1 MGQVS
6 RFDYGQVTKSEKTDE
21 GYLKVWCK
29 AARVGTQRY
38 TRGDGTQ
45 VVEYRPEEEV
55 SNPESLASFGM
66 KAVTLNH
73 PKVLL
78 DSKTTKLHQVG
89 HAGSHVRFS
98 DGFVEVAL
106 IVTDQDAIDAIQ
118 RGDAQEV
125 SAGYRVDYENIP
137 GVTPE
142 GESYD
147 GIQRNIKVNHI
158 ALVSR
163 GRAGREAR
171 LLLDSCDRNDAVAD
185 IEKPSNS
192 PATSMARI
200 NLDGLEIELSAD
212 AAGAVQS
219 FVKETG
225 RAQAELQQ
233 KLDSQEAII
242 QTATTETSQLQE
254 RADAAAGR
262 ITELEQQL
270 AEAVAATE
278 KRDDAAEINSAVNA
292 RIAALNKFAPILPV
306 DFKFDGQDEAAI
318 MQLAYHNVFE
328 KEAREDASADYL
340 LGVLDGV
347 LAAMEDIEEDQEEIK
362 ADAEFAPEE
371 DGSNVAEVRA
381 ALSAVQASEKFDAQD
396 AYRER
401 LLNGW
406 KSDLSANA
414 K

>member
-6 RFDYGQVTKSEKTDE
+6 RYDYGQVTKSEVTDE

-29 AARVGTQRY
+29 AARVGTQLY

-45 VVEYRPEEEV
+45 VREYRPEDEV
-55 SNPESLASFGM
+55 SNPDSLASFGM

-106 IVTDQDAIDAIQ
+106 VITDQDAIDAVQ

-125 SAGYRVDYENIP
+125 SAGYRVDYDPTP
-137 GVTPE
+137 GVTPD

-158 ALVSR
+158 ALVAR

-185 IEKPSNS
+185 VEPPSNS
-192 PATSMARI
+192 PVISMARI
-200 NLDGLEIELSAD
+200 TLDGLDIELPAD

-233 KLDSQEAII
+233 KLDAQEEKIQAVVTEKTEAQDRIDASQE
-242 QTATTETSQLQE
+242 
-254 RADAAAGR
+254 R
-262 ITELEQQL
+262 IAELEKQL
-270 AEAVAATE
+270 AEAVAASE
-278 KRDDAAEINSAVNA
+278 QRDDAAEINDAVNK
-292 RIAALNKFAPILPV
+292 RLEALNKFAPIMPE
-306 DFKFDGQDEAAI
+306 DYKFDGESEAQIMAI
-318 MQLAYHNVFE
+318 AYQNVFE
-328 KEAREDASADYL
+328 KEARSDASADYL

-347 LAAMEDIEEDQEEIK
+347 LAAMEDIEEDQEEVK
-362 ADAEFAPEE
+362 ADSEFVPEE

-381 ALSAVQASEKFDAQD
+381 AIAQVQASEKFDAKD
-396 AYRER
+396 SYRER
-401 LLNGW
+401 LVNGW

-414 K
+414 

>member
-6 RFDYGQVTKSEKTDE
+6 RYDYGQVTKSEVTDE

-29 AARVGTQRY
+29 AARVGTQLY

-45 VVEYRPEEEV
+45 VREYRPEDEV
-55 SNPESLASFGM
+55 SNPDSLASFGM

-106 IVTDQDAIDAIQ
+106 VITDQDAIDAVQ

-125 SAGYRVDYENIP
+125 SAGYRVDYDPTP
-137 GVTPE
+137 GVTPN

-158 ALVSR
+158 ALVAR

-185 IEKPSNS
+185 IEPPSNS
-192 PATSMARI
+192 PVISMARI
-200 NLDGLEIELSAD
+200 TLDGLDIELPAD

-225 RAQAELQQ
+225 RTQAELQQ
-233 KLDSQEAII
+233 KLDAQEEKIQAVVTEKTEAQDRIDASQE
-242 QTATTETSQLQE
+242 
-254 RADAAAGR
+254 R
-262 ITELEQQL
+262 IAELEKQL
-270 AEAVAATE
+270 AEAVAASE
-278 KRDDAAEINSAVNA
+278 QRDDAAEINDAVNK
-292 RIAALNKFAPILPV
+292 RLEALNKFAPIMPE
-306 DFKFDGQDEAAI
+306 DYKFDGEDEAQIMAI
-318 MQLAYHNVFE
+318 AYQNVFE
-328 KEAREDASADYL
+328 KEARSDASADYL

-347 LAAMEDIEEDQEEIK
+347 LAAMEDIEEDQEEVK
-362 ADAEFAPEE
+362 ADSEFVPEE

-381 ALSAVQASEKFDAQD
+381 AIAQVQASEKFDAKD
-396 AYRER
+396 SYRER
-401 LLNGW
+401 LVNGW

-414 K
+414 

>member
-6 RFDYGQVTKSEKTDE
+6 RYDYGQVTKSEVTDE

-29 AARVGTQRY
+29 AARVGTQLY

-45 VVEYRPEEEV
+45 VREYRPEDEV
-55 SNPESLASFGM
+55 SNPDSLASFGM

-106 IVTDQDAIDAIQ
+106 VITDQDAIDAVQ

-125 SAGYRVDYENIP
+125 SAGYRVDYDPTP
-137 GVTPE
+137 GVTPD

-158 ALVSR
+158 ALVAR
-163 GRAGREAR
+163 ARAGREAR

-185 IEKPSNS
+185 IEPPSNS
-192 PATSMARI
+192 PVISMARI
-200 NLDGLEIELSAD
+200 TLDGLDIELPAD

-233 KLDSQEAII
+233 KLDAQEEKIQAVVTEKTEAQDRIDASQE
-242 QTATTETSQLQE
+242 
-254 RADAAAGR
+254 R
-262 ITELEQQL
+262 IAELEKQL
-270 AEAVAATE
+270 AEAVAASE
-278 KRDDAAEINSAVNA
+278 QRDDAAEINDAVNK
-292 RIAALNKFAPILPV
+292 RLEALNKFAPIMPE
-306 DFKFDGQDEAAI
+306 DYKFDGEDEAQIMAI
-318 MQLAYHNVFE
+318 AYQNVFE
-328 KEAREDASADYL
+328 KEARSDASADYL

-347 LAAMEDIEEDQEEIK
+347 LAAMEDIEEDQEEVK
-362 ADAEFAPEE
+362 ADSEFVPEE

-381 ALSAVQASEKFDAQD
+381 AIAQVQASEKFDAQD
-396 AYRER
+396 SYRER
-401 LLNGW
+401 LVNGW

-414 K
+414 

>member
-6 RFDYGQVTKSEKTDE
+6 RYDYGQVTKSEVTDE

-29 AARVGTQRY
+29 AARVGTQLY

-45 VVEYRPEEEV
+45 VREYRPEDEV
-55 SNPESLASFGM
+55 SNPDSLASFGM

-106 IVTDQDAIDAIQ
+106 VITDQDAIDAVQ

-125 SAGYRVDYENIP
+125 SAGYRVDYDPTP
-137 GVTPE
+137 GVTPD

-158 ALVSR
+158 ALVAR

-185 IEKPSNS
+185 IEPPSNS
-192 PATSMARI
+192 PVSLMARI
-200 NLDGLEIELSAD
+200 TLDGLDIELPAD

-225 RAQAELQQ
+225 RTQAELQQ
-233 KLDSQEAII
+233 KLDAQEEKIQAVVTEKTEAQDRIDASQE
-242 QTATTETSQLQE
+242 
-254 RADAAAGR
+254 R
-262 ITELEQQL
+262 IAELEKQL
-270 AEAVAATE
+270 AEAVAASE
-278 KRDDAAEINSAVNA
+278 QRDDAAEINDAVNK
-292 RIAALNKFAPILPV
+292 RLEALNKFAPIMPE
-306 DFKFDGQDEAAI
+306 DYKFDGEDEAQIMAI
-318 MQLAYHNVFE
+318 AYQNVFE
-328 KEAREDASADYL
+328 KEARSDASADYL

-347 LAAMEDIEEDQEEIK
+347 LAAMEDIEEDQEEVK
-362 ADAEFAPEE
+362 ADSEFVPEE

-381 ALSAVQASEKFDAQD
+381 AIAQVQASEKFDAKD
-396 AYRER
+396 SYRER
-401 LLNGW
+401 LVNGW

-414 K
+414 

>member
-6 RFDYGQVTKSEKTDE
+6 RYDYGQVTKSEVTDE

-29 AARVGTQRY
+29 AARVGTQLY

-45 VVEYRPEEEV
+45 VREYRPEDEV
-55 SNPESLASFGM
+55 SNPDSLASFGM

-106 IVTDQDAIDAIQ
+106 VITDQDAIDAVQ

-125 SAGYRVDYENIP
+125 SAGYRVDYDPTP
-137 GVTPE
+137 GVTPN

-158 ALVSR
+158 ALVAR
-163 GRAGREAR
+163 ARAGREAR

-185 IEKPSNS
+185 IEPPSNS
-192 PATSMARI
+192 PVISMARI
-200 NLDGLEIELSAD
+200 TLDGLDIELPAD

-225 RAQAELQQ
+225 RTQAELQQ
-233 KLDSQEAII
+233 KLDAQEEKIQAVVTEKTEAQDRIDASQE
-242 QTATTETSQLQE
+242 
-254 RADAAAGR
+254 R
-262 ITELEQQL
+262 IAELEKQL
-270 AEAVAATE
+270 AEAVAASE
-278 KRDDAAEINSAVNA
+278 QRDDAAEINDAVNK
-292 RIAALNKFAPILPV
+292 RLEALNKFAPIMPE
-306 DFKFDGQDEAAI
+306 DYKFDGEDEAQIMAI
-318 MQLAYHNVFE
+318 AYQNVFE
-328 KEAREDASADYL
+328 KEARSDASADYL

-347 LAAMEDIEEDQEEIK
+347 LAAMEDIEEDQEEVK
-362 ADAEFAPEE
+362 ADSEFVPEE

-381 ALSAVQASEKFDAQD
+381 AIAQVQASEKFDAKD
-396 AYRER
+396 SYRER
-401 LLNGW
+401 LVNGW

-414 K
+414 

>member
-6 RFDYGQVTKSEKTDE
+6 RYDYGQVTKSEVTDE

-29 AARVGTQRY
+29 AARVGTQLY

-45 VVEYRPEEEV
+45 VREYRPEDEV
-55 SNPESLASFGM
+55 SNPDSLASFGM

-106 IVTDQDAIDAIQ
+106 VITDQDAIDAVQ

-125 SAGYRVDYENIP
+125 SAGYRVDYDPTP
-137 GVTPE
+137 GVTPD

-158 ALVSR
+158 ALVAR
-163 GRAGREAR
+163 ARAGREAR

-185 IEKPSNS
+185 IEPPSNS
-192 PATSMARI
+192 PVISMARI
-200 NLDGLEIELSAD
+200 TLDGLDIELPAD

-225 RAQAELQQ
+225 RTQAELQQ
-233 KLDSQEAII
+233 KLDAQEEKIQAVVTEKTEAQDRIDASQE
-242 QTATTETSQLQE
+242 
-254 RADAAAGR
+254 R
-262 ITELEQQL
+262 IAELEKQL
-270 AEAVAATE
+270 AEAVAASE
-278 KRDDAAEINSAVNA
+278 QRDDAAEINDAVNK
-292 RIAALNKFAPILPV
+292 RLEALNKFAPIMPE
-306 DFKFDGQDEAAI
+306 DYKFDGEDEAQIMAI
-318 MQLAYHNVFE
+318 AYQNVFE
-328 KEAREDASADYL
+328 KEARSDASADYL

-347 LAAMEDIEEDQEEIK
+347 LAAMEDIEEDQEEVK
-362 ADAEFAPEE
+362 ADSEFVPEE

-381 ALSAVQASEKFDAQD
+381 AIAQVQASEKFDAKD
-396 AYRER
+396 SYRER
-401 LLNGW
+401 LVNGW

-414 K
+414 

>member
-6 RFDYGQVTKSEKTDE
+6 RFDYGQVTKSEMTDE

-55 SNPESLASFGM
+55 SNPDSLASFGM

-78 DSKTTKLHQVG
+78 DAKTTKLHQVG

-106 IVTDQDAIDAIQ
+106 IVTDQEAIDAIQ

-125 SAGYRVDYENIP
+125 SAGYRVDYDNTP

-147 GIQRNIKVNHI
+147 GIQRNILVNHI

-171 LLLDSCDRNDAVAD
+171 LLLDSCDRNDAVAE
-185 IEKPSNS
+185 IKPPSNS
-192 PATSMARI
+192 PAIDMARI
-200 NLDGLEIELSAD
+200 TLDGLDIELPADSA
-212 AAGAVQS
+212 GIVQS
-219 FVKETG
+219 FVKEAG
-225 RAQAELQQ
+225 RTQAELQQ
-233 KLDSQEAII
+233 KLDAQEEKI
-242 QTATTETSQLQE
+242 QSVTIEKSDVQN
-254 RADAAAGR
+254 RADEASER
-262 ITELEQQL
+262 IKELEAQL
-270 AEAVAATE
+270 AEAVAANE
-278 KRDDAAEINSAVNA
+278 QRDDAADINAAVNK
-292 RIAALNKFAPILPV
+292 RLEALQKPSALLPEE
-306 DFKFDGQDEAAI
+306 FKFDGEDESQI
-318 MQLAYHNVFE
+318 MHLAYQNVFE
-328 KEAREDASADYL
+328 KECRSDASADYL
-340 LGVLDGV
+340 LGILDGV
-347 LAAMEDIEEDQEEIK
+347 LAAMEDISEDEEEVK
-362 ADAEFAPEE
+362 ADSEFVPEE

-381 ALSAVQASEKFDAQD
+381 ALAQVKASEKFDATD
-396 AYRER
+396 SYRDQ

-406 KSDLSANA
+406 KSNLSANA
-414 K
+414 

>member
-6 RFDYGQVTKSEKTDE
+6 RYDYGQVTKSEVTDE

-29 AARVGTQRY
+29 AARVGTQLY

-45 VVEYRPEEEV
+45 VREYRPEDEV
-55 SNPESLASFGM
+55 SNPDSLASFGM

-106 IVTDQDAIDAIQ
+106 VITDQDAIDAVQ

-125 SAGYRVDYENIP
+125 SAGYRVDYDPTP
-137 GVTPE
+137 GVTPN

-158 ALVSR
+158 ALVAR

-185 IEKPSNS
+185 IEPPSNS
-192 PATSMARI
+192 PVISMARI
-200 NLDGLEIELSAD
+200 TLDGLDIELPAD

-233 KLDSQEAII
+233 KLDAQEEKIQAVVTEKTEAQDRIDASQE
-242 QTATTETSQLQE
+242 
-254 RADAAAGR
+254 R
-262 ITELEQQL
+262 IAELEKQL
-270 AEAVAATE
+270 AEAVAASE
-278 KRDDAAEINSAVNA
+278 QRDDAAEINDAVNK
-292 RIAALNKFAPILPV
+292 RLEALNKFAAIMPE
-306 DFKFDGQDEAAI
+306 DYKFDGEDEAQIMAI
-318 MQLAYHNVFE
+318 AYQNVFE
-328 KEAREDASADYL
+328 KEARSDASADYL

-347 LAAMEDIEEDQEEIK
+347 LAAMEDIEEDQEEVK
-362 ADAEFAPEE
+362 ADSEFVPEE

-381 ALSAVQASEKFDAQD
+381 AIAQVQASEKFDAKD
-396 AYRER
+396 SYRER
-401 LLNGW
+401 LVNGW

-414 K
+414 

>member
-6 RFDYGQVTKSEKTDE
+6 RYDYGQVTKSEVTDE

-29 AARVGTQRY
+29 AARVGTQLY

-45 VVEYRPEEEV
+45 VREYRPEDEV
-55 SNPESLASFGM
+55 SNPDSLASFGM

-106 IVTDQDAIDAIQ
+106 VITDQDAIDAVQ

-125 SAGYRVDYENIP
+125 SAGYRVDYDPTP
-137 GVTPE
+137 GVTPD

-158 ALVSR
+158 ALVAR
-163 GRAGREAR
+163 ARAGREAR

-185 IEKPSNS
+185 IEPPSNS
-192 PATSMARI
+192 PVSLMARI
-200 NLDGLEIELSAD
+200 TLDGLDIELPAD

-225 RAQAELQQ
+225 RTQAELQQ
-233 KLDSQEAII
+233 KLDAQEEKIQAVVTEKTEAQDRIDASQE
-242 QTATTETSQLQE
+242 
-254 RADAAAGR
+254 R
-262 ITELEQQL
+262 IAELEKQL
-270 AEAVAATE
+270 AEAVAASE
-278 KRDDAAEINSAVNA
+278 QRDDAAEINDAVNK
-292 RIAALNKFAPILPV
+292 RLEALNKFAAILPS
-306 DFKFDGQDEAAI
+306 DYKFDGEDEAQIMAI
-318 MQLAYHNVFE
+318 AYQNVFE
-328 KEAREDASADYL
+328 KEARSDASADYL

-347 LAAMEDIEEDQEEIK
+347 LAAMEDIEEEQEEVK
-362 ADAEFAPEE
+362 ADSEFVPEE

-381 ALSAVQASEKFDAQD
+381 AIAQVQASEKFDAKD
-396 AYRER
+396 SYRER
-401 LLNGW
+401 LVNGW

-414 K
+414 

>member
-6 RFDYGQVTKSEKTDE
+6 RYDYGQVTKSEKTDE

-29 AARVGTQRY
+29 AARVGTQLY
-38 TRGDGTQ
+38 TRGDGSQ
-45 VVEYRPEEEV
+45 VREYRPEDEV
-55 SNPESLASFGM
+55 SDPDSLASFGM

-106 IVTDQDAIDAIQ
+106 VITDEEAINSIE
-118 RGDAQEV
+118 RGDTQEV
-125 SAGYRVDYENIP
+125 SAGYRVDYDPTP

-163 GRAGREAR
+163 GRAGRNAR
-171 LLLDSCDRNDAVAD
+171 LLLDSCDRNDAVA
-185 IEKPSNS
+185 EVEPPSNS
-192 PATSMARI
+192 ADLSMARI
-200 NLDGLEIELSAD
+200 TLDGLEVEIPADSAT
-212 AAGAVQS
+212 AVKS
-219 FVKETG
+219 FVKDSERG
-225 RAQAELQQ
+225 MAELQQ
-233 KLDSQEAII
+233 KLDAQVEEFQA
-242 QTATTETSQLQE
+242 ATNEKTELQE
-254 RADAAAGR
+254 RVDNATGR
-262 ITELEQQL
+262 IEELEKQL
-270 AEAVAATE
+270 AEAVAASE
-278 KRDDAAEINSAVNA
+278 QRSDAEEINSAVNK
-292 RIAALNKFAPILPV
+292 RIEALNKFAPILPE
-306 DFKFDGQDEAAI
+306 DYKFDGEDEAQI
-318 MQLAYHNVFE
+318 MALAYQNVFE

-362 ADAEFAPEE
+362 ADADFAPEE

-401 LLNGW
+401 LLNAW

-414 K
+414 

>member
-6 RFDYGQVTKSEKTDE
+6 RYDYGQVTKSEKTDE

-29 AARVGTQRY
+29 AARVGTQLY
-38 TRGDGTQ
+38 TRGDGSQ
-45 VVEYRPEEEV
+45 VREYRPEDEV
-55 SNPESLASFGM
+55 SDPDSLASFGM

-106 IVTDQDAIDAIQ
+106 VITDEEAINSIE
-118 RGDAQEV
+118 RGDTQEV
-125 SAGYRVDYENIP
+125 SAGYRVDYDPTP

-163 GRAGREAR
+163 GRAGRNAR
-171 LLLDSCDRNDAVAD
+171 LLLDSCDRNDAVAE
-185 IEKPSNS
+185 IETPSNS
-192 PATSMARI
+192 AEQSMARI
-200 NLDGLEIELSAD
+200 TLDGLEVEIPADSAT
-212 AAGAVQS
+212 AVKS
-219 FVKETG
+219 FVKDTQRG
-225 RAQAELQQ
+225 MAELQQ
-233 KLDSQEAII
+233 KLDAQVEEFQA
-242 QTATTETSQLQE
+242 ATNEKTELQE
-254 RADAAAGR
+254 RVDNATGR
-262 ITELEQQL
+262 IEELEKQL
-270 AEAVAATE
+270 AEAVAASE
-278 KRDDAAEINSAVNA
+278 QRSDAEEINSAVNK
-292 RIAALNKFAPILPV
+292 RIEALNKFAPILPE
-306 DFKFDGQDEAAI
+306 DYKFDGEDEAQI
-318 MQLAYHNVFE
+318 MALAYSNVFE

-362 ADAEFAPEE
+362 ADADFAPEE

-414 K
+414 

>member
-6 RFDYGQVTKSEKTDE
+6 RYDYGQVTKSEVTDE

-29 AARVGTQRY
+29 AARVGTQLY

-45 VVEYRPEEEV
+45 VREYRPEDEV
-55 SNPESLASFGM
+55 SNPDSLASFGM

-106 IVTDQDAIDAIQ
+106 VITDQDAIDAIQ

-125 SAGYRVDYENIP
+125 SAGYRVDYDPTP
-137 GVTPE
+137 GVTPD

-158 ALVSR
+158 ALVAR
-163 GRAGREAR
+163 ARAGREAR

-185 IEKPSNS
+185 IEPPSNS
-192 PATSMARI
+192 PVISMARI
-200 NLDGLEIELSAD
+200 TLDGLDIELPAD

-233 KLDSQEAII
+233 KLDAQEEKIQAVVTEKTEAQDRIDASQE
-242 QTATTETSQLQE
+242 
-254 RADAAAGR
+254 R
-262 ITELEQQL
+262 IAELEKQL
-270 AEAVAATE
+270 AEAVAASE
-278 KRDDAAEINSAVNA
+278 QRDDAAEINDAVNK
-292 RIAALNKFAPILPV
+292 RLEALNKFAPIMPE
-306 DFKFDGQDEAAI
+306 DYKFDGEDEAQIMAI
-318 MQLAYHNVFE
+318 AYQNVFE
-328 KEAREDASADYL
+328 KEARSDASADYL

-347 LAAMEDIEEDQEEIK
+347 LAAMEDIEEDQEEVK
-362 ADAEFAPEE
+362 ADSEFVPEE

-381 ALSAVQASEKFDAQD
+381 AIAQVQASEKFDAKD
-396 AYRER
+396 SYRER
-401 LLNGW
+401 LVNGW

-414 K
+414 

>member
-6 RFDYGQVTKSEKTDE
+6 RYDYGQVTKSEVTDE

-29 AARVGTQRY
+29 AARVGTQLY

-45 VVEYRPEEEV
+45 VREYRPEDEV
-55 SNPESLASFGM
+55 SNPDSLASFGM

-106 IVTDQDAIDAIQ
+106 VITDQDAIDAVQ

-125 SAGYRVDYENIP
+125 SAGYRVDYDPTP
-137 GVTPE
+137 GVTPD

-158 ALVSR
+158 ALVAR
-163 GRAGREAR
+163 ARAGREAR

-185 IEKPSNS
+185 VEPPSNS
-192 PATSMARI
+192 PVISMARI
-200 NLDGLEIELSAD
+200 TLDGLDIELPAD

-225 RAQAELQQ
+225 RVQADLQQ
-233 KLDSQEAII
+233 KLDAQEEKIQAVVTEKTEAQDRIDASQE
-242 QTATTETSQLQE
+242 
-254 RADAAAGR
+254 R
-262 ITELEQQL
+262 IAELEKQL
-270 AEAVAATE
+270 AEAVAASE
-278 KRDDAAEINSAVNA
+278 QRDDAAEINDAVNK
-292 RIAALNKFAPILPV
+292 RLEALNKFAPIMPE
-306 DFKFDGQDEAAI
+306 DYKFDGEDEAQIMAI
-318 MQLAYHNVFE
+318 AYQNVFE
-328 KEAREDASADYL
+328 KEARSDASADYL

-347 LAAMEDIEEDQEEIK
+347 LAAMEDIEEDQEEVK
-362 ADAEFAPEE
+362 ADSEFVPEE

-381 ALSAVQASEKFDAQD
+381 AIAQVQASEKFDAKD
-396 AYRER
+396 SYRER
-401 LLNGW
+401 LVNGW

-414 K
+414 

>member
-6 RFDYGQVTKSEKTDE
+6 RYDYGQVTKSEKTDE

-29 AARVGTQRY
+29 AARVGTQLY
-38 TRGDGTQ
+38 TRGDGSQ
-45 VVEYRPEEEV
+45 VREYRPEDEV
-55 SNPESLASFGM
+55 SDPDSLASFGM

-106 IVTDQDAIDAIQ
+106 VITDEEAINSIE
-118 RGDAQEV
+118 RGDTQEV
-125 SAGYRVDYENIP
+125 SAGYRVDYDPTP

-163 GRAGREAR
+163 GRAGRNAR
-171 LLLDSCDRNDAVAD
+171 LLLDSCDRNDAVAE
-185 IEKPSNS
+185 IETPSNS
-192 PATSMARI
+192 AEQSMARI
-200 NLDGLEIELSAD
+200 TLDGLEVEIPADSAT
-212 AAGAVQS
+212 AVKS
-219 FVKETG
+219 FVKDSERG
-225 RAQAELQQ
+225 MAELQQ
-233 KLDSQEAII
+233 KLDAQVEEFQA
-242 QTATTETSQLQE
+242 ATNEKTELQE
-254 RADAAAGR
+254 RVDNATGR
-262 ITELEQQL
+262 IEELEKQL
-270 AEAVAATE
+270 AEAVAASE
-278 KRDDAAEINSAVNA
+278 ARSDAEEINSAVNK
-292 RIAALNKFAPILPV
+292 RIEALNKFAPILPE
-306 DFKFDGQDEAAI
+306 DYKFDGEDEAQI
-318 MQLAYHNVFE
+318 MALAYSNVFE

-362 ADAEFAPEE
+362 ADADFAPEE

-401 LLNGW
+401 LLNAW

-414 K
+414 

>member
-6 RFDYGQVTKSEKTDE
+6 RYDYGQVTKSEVTDE

-29 AARVGTQRY
+29 AARVGTQLY

-45 VVEYRPEEEV
+45 VREYRPEDEV
-55 SNPESLASFGM
+55 SNPDSLASFGM

-106 IVTDQDAIDAIQ
+106 VITDQDAIDAVN

-125 SAGYRVDYENIP
+125 SAGYRVDYDPTP
-137 GVTPE
+137 GVTPD

-158 ALVSR
+158 ALVNR
-163 GRAGREAR
+163 ARAGRQAR

-185 IEKPSNS
+185 VEPPSNS
-192 PATSMARI
+192 PVISMARI
-200 NLDGLEIELSAD
+200 TLDGLDIELPAD

-225 RAQAELQQ
+225 RTQAELQQ
-233 KLDSQEAII
+233 KLDAQEEKIQAVVTEKTEAQDRIDASQE
-242 QTATTETSQLQE
+242 
-254 RADAAAGR
+254 R
-262 ITELEQQL
+262 IAELEKQL
-270 AEAVAATE
+270 AEAVAASE
-278 KRDDAAEINSAVNA
+278 QRDDAAEINDAVNK
-292 RIAALNKFAPILPV
+292 RLEALNKFAPIMPE
-306 DFKFDGQDEAAI
+306 DYKFDGEDEAQIMAI
-318 MQLAYHNVFE
+318 AYQNVFE
-328 KEAREDASADYL
+328 KEARSDASADYL

-347 LAAMEDIEEDQEEIK
+347 LAAMEDIEEDQEEVK
-362 ADAEFAPEE
+362 ADSEFVPEE

-381 ALSAVQASEKFDAQD
+381 AIAQVQASEKFDAKD
-396 AYRER
+396 SYRER
-401 LLNGW
+401 LVNGW

-414 K
+414 

>member
-6 RFDYGQVTKSEKTDE
+6 RYDYGQVTKSEITDE

-29 AARVGTQRY
+29 AARVGTQLY

-45 VVEYRPEEEV
+45 VREYRPEDEV
-55 SNPESLASFGM
+55 SNPDSLASFGM

-106 IVTDQDAIDAIQ
+106 VITDQNAIDAVQ

-125 SAGYRVDYENIP
+125 SAGYRVDYDPTP
-137 GVTPE
+137 GVTPN

-158 ALVSR
+158 ALVNR

-171 LLLDSCDRNDAVAD
+171 LLLDSCDRNDAVA
-185 IEKPSNS
+185 EVELPSNS
-192 PATSMARI
+192 PVISMARI
-200 NLDGLEIELSAD
+200 TLDGLDIELPAD

-233 KLDSQEAII
+233 KLDSQEAQI
-242 QTATTETSQLQE
+242 QAEVIAKSEAQDRIDASQE
-254 RADAAAGR
+254 RIA
-262 ITELEQQL
+262 ELEKQL
-270 AEAVAATE
+270 AEAVAASE
-278 KRDDAAEINSAVNA
+278 QRDDAAEINDAVNK
-292 RIAALNKFAPILPV
+292 RLEALNKFAPILPS
-306 DFKFDGQDEAAI
+306 DYKFDGEDEAQIMAI
-318 MQLAYHNVFE
+318 AYQNVFE
-328 KEAREDASADYL
+328 KEARSDASADYL

-347 LAAMEDIEEDQEEIK
+347 LAAMEDIEEDEEIK
-362 ADAEFAPEE
+362 ADSEFTPEE
-371 DGSNVAEVRA
+371 DGSNTAEVRA
-381 ALSAVQASEKFDAQD
+381 ALAQVQASEKFDAKD
-396 AYRER
+396 SYRER

-414 K
+414 

>member
-6 RFDYGQVTKSEKTDE
+6 RYDYGQVTKSEVTDE

-29 AARVGTQRY
+29 AARVGTQLY

-45 VVEYRPEEEV
+45 VREYRPEDEV
-55 SNPESLASFGM
+55 SNPDSLASFGM

-106 IVTDQDAIDAIQ
+106 VITDQDAIDAIQ

-125 SAGYRVDYENIP
+125 SAGYRVDYDPTP
-137 GVTPE
+137 GVTPD

-158 ALVSR
+158 ALVAR
-163 GRAGREAR
+163 ARAGREAR

-185 IEKPSNS
+185 IEPPSNS
-192 PATSMARI
+192 PVISMARI
-200 NLDGLEIELSAD
+200 TLDGLDIELPAD

-225 RAQAELQQ
+225 RTQAELQQ
-233 KLDSQEAII
+233 KLDAQEEKIQAVVTEKTEAQDRIDASQE
-242 QTATTETSQLQE
+242 
-254 RADAAAGR
+254 R
-262 ITELEQQL
+262 IAELEKQL
-270 AEAVAATE
+270 AEAVAASE
-278 KRDDAAEINSAVNA
+278 QRDDAAEINDAVNK
-292 RIAALNKFAPILPV
+292 RLEALNKFAPIMPE
-306 DFKFDGQDEAAI
+306 DYKFDGEDEAQIMAI
-318 MQLAYHNVFE
+318 AYQNVFE
-328 KEAREDASADYL
+328 KEARSDASADYL

-347 LAAMEDIEEDQEEIK
+347 LAAMEDIEEDQEEVK
-362 ADAEFAPEE
+362 ADSEFVPEE

-381 ALSAVQASEKFDAQD
+381 AIAQVQASEKFDAKD
-396 AYRER
+396 SYRER
-401 LLNGW
+401 LVNGW

-414 K
+414 

>member
-6 RFDYGQVTKSEKTDE
+6 RYDYGQVTKSEVTDE

-29 AARVGTQRY
+29 AARVGTQLY

-45 VVEYRPEEEV
+45 VREYRPEDEV
-55 SNPESLASFGM
+55 SNPDSLASFGM

-106 IVTDQDAIDAIQ
+106 VITDQDAIDAVQ

-125 SAGYRVDYENIP
+125 SAGYRVDYDPTP
-137 GVTPE
+137 GVTPD

-158 ALVSR
+158 ALVAR

-185 IEKPSNS
+185 VEPPSNS
-192 PATSMARI
+192 PVISMARI
-200 NLDGLEIELSAD
+200 TLDGLDIELPAD

-233 KLDSQEAII
+233 KLDSQEAQI
-242 QTATTETSQLQE
+242 QAEVIAKSEAQDRIDASQE
-254 RADAAAGR
+254 RIA
-262 ITELEQQL
+262 ELEKQL
-270 AEAVAATE
+270 AEAVAASE
-278 KRDDAAEINSAVNA
+278 QRDDAAEINDAVNK
-292 RIAALNKFAPILPV
+292 RLEALNKFAPIMPS
-306 DFKFDGQDEAAI
+306 DYKFDGESEAQIMAI
-318 MQLAYHNVFE
+318 AYQNVFE
-328 KEAREDASADYL
+328 KEARSDASADYL

-347 LAAMEDIEEDQEEIK
+347 LAAMEDIEEDQEEVK
-362 ADAEFAPEE
+362 ADSEFVPEE

-381 ALSAVQASEKFDAQD
+381 AIAQVQASEKFDAKD
-396 AYRER
+396 SYRER
-401 LLNGW
+401 LVNGW

-414 K
+414 

>member
-6 RFDYGQVTKSEKTDE
+6 RYDYGQVTKSEKTDE

-29 AARVGTQRY
+29 AARVGTQLY
-38 TRGDGTQ
+38 TRGDGSQ
-45 VVEYRPEEEV
+45 VREYRPEDEV
-55 SNPESLASFGM
+55 SDPDSLASFGM

-78 DSKTTKLHQVG
+78 DAKTTKLHQVG

-106 IVTDQDAIDAIQ
+106 VITDQEAIDSIE
-118 RGDAQEV
+118 RGDTQEV
-125 SAGYRVDYENIP
+125 SAGYRVDYDPTP

-163 GRAGREAR
+163 GRAGRNAR

-185 IEKPSNS
+185 VEPPSNS
-192 PATSMARI
+192 ADLSMARI
-200 NLDGLEIELSAD
+200 TLDGLEVEIPADSAT
-212 AAGAVQS
+212 AVKS
-219 FVKETG
+219 FVKDTERG
-225 RAQAELQQ
+225 MAELQQ
-233 KLDSQEAII
+233 KLDAQVEEFQA
-242 QTATTETSQLQE
+242 ATNEKTELQE
-254 RADAAAGR
+254 RVDNATGR
-262 ITELEQQL
+262 IEELEKQL
-270 AEAVAATE
+270 AEAVAASE
-278 KRDDAAEINSAVNA
+278 QRSDAEEINSAVNK
-292 RIAALNKFAPILPV
+292 RIEALNKFAPILPE
-306 DFKFDGQDEAAI
+306 DYKFDGEDEAQI
-318 MQLAYHNVFE
+318 MALAYQNVFE

-362 ADAEFAPEE
+362 ADADFAAEE

-414 K
+414 

>member
-6 RFDYGQVTKSEKTDE
+6 RYDYGQVTKSEKTDE

-29 AARVGTQRY
+29 AARVGTQLY
-38 TRGDGTQ
+38 TRGDGSQ
-45 VVEYRPEEEV
+45 VREYRPEDEV
-55 SNPESLASFGM
+55 SDPDSLASFGM

-106 IVTDQDAIDAIQ
+106 VITDQDAIESIE
-118 RGDAQEV
+118 RGDTQEV
-125 SAGYRVDYENIP
+125 SAGYRVDYDPTP
-137 GVTPE
+137 GVTPT

-158 ALVSR
+158 ALCNR
-163 GRAGREAR
+163 ARAGRNAR
-171 LLLDSCDRNDAVAD
+171 LLLDSCDRNDAVAE
-185 IEKPSNS
+185 IEPPSNS
-192 PATSMARI
+192 ACLSMARI
-200 NLDGLEIELSAD
+200 TLDGLEVEIPADSAT
-212 AAGAVQS
+212 AVQA
-219 FVKETG
+219 FVKDQERG
-225 RAQAELQQ
+225 MAEIQQ
-233 KLDSQEAII
+233 KLDSQVQEF
-242 QTATTETSQLQE
+242 QTATNEKTELQE
-254 RADAAAGR
+254 RVDNASGR
-262 ITELEQQL
+262 IEELEKQL
-270 AEAVAATE
+270 AEAVAASE
-278 KRDDAAEINSAVNA
+278 QRSDADEINSAVNK
-292 RIAALNKFAPILPV
+292 RIEALNKFATILPE
-306 DFKFDGQDEAAI
+306 DYKFDGEDEAQI
-318 MQLAYHNVFE
+318 MALAYQNVFE

-362 ADAEFAPEE
+362 VDAEFAPEE

-414 K
+414 

>member
-6 RFDYGQVTKSEKTDE
+6 RYDYGQVTKSELTDE

-29 AARVGTQRY
+29 AARVGTQLY
-38 TRGDGTQ
+38 TRGDGAQ
-45 VVEYRPEEEV
+45 VREYRPEDEV

-73 PKVLL
+73 PRVLL
-78 DSKTTKLHQVG
+78 DTETTKLHQVG
-89 HAGSHVRFS
+89 HAGSQVRFS

-106 IVTDQDAIDAIQ
+106 VITDQKAIDAIQ

-125 SAGYRVDYENIP
+125 SAGYRVDYDPTP

-142 GESYD
+142 GVSYD
-147 GIQRNIKVNHI
+147 GVQRNIRVNHI
-158 ALVSR
+158 AVVPK
-163 GRAGREAR
+163 GRAGRDVR

-185 IEKPSNS
+185 VDPPSNS
-192 PATSMARI
+192 PVISMARI
-200 NLDGLEIELSAD
+200 TLDGLDIELPAD

-225 RAQAELQQ
+225 RTQAELQQ
-233 KLDSQEAII
+233 KLDSQEAKI
-242 QTATTETSQLQE
+242 QTAIIEKTEIQD

-262 ITELEQQL
+262 IEELETQL
-270 AEAVAATE
+270 AEAVAASE
-278 KRDDAAEINSAVNA
+278 QRSDAAEINAAVNQ
-292 RIAALNKFAPILPV
+292 RIEALNKFAPILP
-306 DFKFDGQDEAAI
+306 DDYKFDGEDEAQI
-318 MQLAYHNVFE
+318 MALAYQNVFE

-347 LAAMEDIEEDQEEIK
+347 LAAMEDIDEDQEEIK
-362 ADAEFAPEE
+362 TDSEFVPEE

-381 ALSAVQASEKFDAQD
+381 AIAQVNAAEKFDSQAS
-396 AYRER
+396 YREQ

-406 KSDLSANA
+406 KKDLSANA
-414 K
+414 

>member
-1 MGQVS
+1 METVS
-6 RFDYGQVTKSEKTDE
+6 RYDYGQVTKSEKTDE

-29 AARVGTQRY
+29 AARVGTQLY
-38 TRGDGTQ
+38 TRGDGSQ
-45 VVEYRPEEEV
+45 VREYRPEDEV
-55 SNPESLASFGM
+55 SDPDSLASFGM

-106 IVTDQDAIDAIQ
+106 VITDQEAIDSIE
-118 RGDAQEV
+118 RGDTQEV
-125 SAGYRVDYENIP
+125 SAGYRVDYDPTP
-137 GVTPE
+137 GVTPT

-147 GIQRNIKVNHI
+147 GIQRNIRVNHLAI
-158 ALVSR
+158 VSK
-163 GRAGREAR
+163 GRAGKNAR

-185 IEKPSNS
+185 VEPPSNS
-192 PATSMARI
+192 ASLSMARI
-200 NLDGLEIELSAD
+200 TLDGLEVEIPADSAT
-212 AAGAVQS
+212 AVKS
-219 FVKETG
+219 FVKDTERG
-225 RAQAELQQ
+225 MAELQQ
-233 KLDSQEAII
+233 KLDAQVEEFQA
-242 QTATTETSQLQE
+242 ATNEKTELQE
-254 RADAAAGR
+254 RVDNAAGR
-262 ITELEQQL
+262 IEELEKQL
-270 AEAVAATE
+270 AEAVAASE
-278 KRDDAAEINSAVNA
+278 QRSDAEEINSAVNK
-292 RIAALNKFAPILPV
+292 RIEALNKFAPILPE
-306 DFKFDGQDEAAI
+306 DYKFDGEDEAQI
-318 MQLAYHNVFE
+318 MALAYQNVFE

-362 ADAEFAPEE
+362 ADADFAPEE

-406 KSDLSANA
+406 SHS
-414 K
+414 

>member
-6 RFDYGQVTKSEKTDE
+6 RYDYGQVTKSEVTDE

-29 AARVGTQRY
+29 AARVGTQLY

-45 VVEYRPEEEV
+45 VREYRPEDEV
-55 SNPESLASFGM
+55 SNPDSLASFGM

-106 IVTDQDAIDAIQ
+106 VITDQDAIDAVQ

-125 SAGYRVDYENIP
+125 SAGYRVDYDPTP
-137 GVTPE
+137 GVTPD

-158 ALVSR
+158 ALVAR
-163 GRAGREAR
+163 ARAGREAR

-185 IEKPSNS
+185 IEPPSNS
-192 PATSMARI
+192 PVISMARI
-200 NLDGLEIELSAD
+200 TLDGLDIELPAD

-233 KLDSQEAII
+233 KLDAQEEKIQAVVTEKTEAQDRIDASQE
-242 QTATTETSQLQE
+242 
-254 RADAAAGR
+254 R
-262 ITELEQQL
+262 IAELEKQL
-270 AEAVAATE
+270 AEAVAASE
-278 KRDDAAEINSAVNA
+278 QRDDAAEINDAVNK
-292 RIAALNKFAPILPV
+292 RLEALNKFAPIMPE
-306 DFKFDGQDEAAI
+306 DYKFDGEDEAQIMAI
-318 MQLAYHNVFE
+318 AYQNVFE
-328 KEAREDASADYL
+328 KEARSDASADYL

-347 LAAMEDIEEDQEEIK
+347 LAAMEDIEEDQEEVK
-362 ADAEFAPEE
+362 ADSEFVPEE

-381 ALSAVQASEKFDAQD
+381 AIAQVQASEKFDAKD
-396 AYRER
+396 SYRER
-401 LLNGW
+401 LVNGW

-414 K
+414 

>member
-6 RFDYGQVTKSEKTDE
+6 RYDYGQVTKSEVTDE

-29 AARVGTQRY
+29 AARVGTQLY

-45 VVEYRPEEEV
+45 VREYRPEDEV
-55 SNPESLASFGM
+55 SNPDSLASFGM

-106 IVTDQDAIDAIQ
+106 VITDQDAIDAVQ

-125 SAGYRVDYENIP
+125 SAGYRVDYDPTP
-137 GVTPE
+137 GVTPN

-147 GIQRNIKVNHI
+147 GIQRNIRVNHI
-158 ALVSR
+158 AVVSKA
-163 GRAGREAR
+163 RAGREAR

-185 IEKPSNS
+185 IEPPSNS
-192 PATSMARI
+192 PVISMARI
-200 NLDGLEIELSAD
+200 TLDGLDIELPAD

-233 KLDSQEAII
+233 KLDAQEEKIQAVVTEKTEAQDRIDASQE
-242 QTATTETSQLQE
+242 
-254 RADAAAGR
+254 R
-262 ITELEQQL
+262 IAELEKQL
-270 AEAVAATE
+270 AEAVAASE
-278 KRDDAAEINSAVNA
+278 QRDDAAEINDAVNK
-292 RIAALNKFAPILPV
+292 RLEALNKFAPIMPE
-306 DFKFDGQDEAAI
+306 DYKFDGEDEAQIMAI
-318 MQLAYHNVFE
+318 AYQNVFE
-328 KEAREDASADYL
+328 KEARSDASADYL

-347 LAAMEDIEEDQEEIK
+347 LAAMEDIEEDQEEVK
-362 ADAEFAPEE
+362 ADSEFVPEE

-381 ALSAVQASEKFDAQD
+381 AIAQVQASEKFDAKD
-396 AYRER
+396 SYRER
-401 LLNGW
+401 LVNGW

-414 K
+414 

>member
-6 RFDYGQVTKSEKTDE
+6 RYDYGQVTKSEKTDE

-29 AARVGTQRY
+29 AARVGTQLY
-38 TRGDGTQ
+38 TRGDGSQ
-45 VVEYRPEEEV
+45 VREYRPEDEV
-55 SNPESLASFGM
+55 SDPDSLASFGM

-106 IVTDQDAIDAIQ
+106 VITDEDAISSIE
-118 RGDAQEV
+118 RGDTQEV
-125 SAGYRVDYENIP
+125 SAGYRVDYDPTP

-163 GRAGREAR
+163 GRAGRNAR
-171 LLLDSCDRNDAVAD
+171 LLLDSCDRNDAVAE
-185 IEKPSNS
+185 IEPPSNS
-192 PATSMARI
+192 ADLSMARI
-200 NLDGLEIELSAD
+200 TLDGLEVEIPADSAT
-212 AAGAVQS
+212 AVKS
-219 FVKETG
+219 FVKDSERG
-225 RAQAELQQ
+225 MAELQQ
-233 KLDSQEAII
+233 KLDAQVEEF
-242 QTATTETSQLQE
+242 QTATNEKTELQE
-254 RADAAAGR
+254 RVDNASGR
-262 ITELEQQL
+262 IEELEKQL
-270 AEAVAATE
+270 AEAVEASE
-278 KRDDAAEINSAVNA
+278 KRSDADEINSAVNK
-292 RIAALNKFAPILPV
+292 RIEALNKFAAILPE
-306 DFKFDGQDEAAI
+306 DYKFDGEDEAQI
-318 MQLAYHNVFE
+318 MALAYQNVFE

-347 LAAMEDIEEDQEEIK
+347 LAAMEDIEEDQEEVK

-381 ALSAVQASEKFDAQD
+381 AISAVQASEKFDAQD

-414 K
+414 

>member
-6 RFDYGQVTKSEKTDE
+6 RYDYGQVTKSEVTDE

-29 AARVGTQRY
+29 AARVGTQLY

-45 VVEYRPEEEV
+45 VREYRPEDEV
-55 SNPESLASFGM
+55 SNPDSLASFGM

-106 IVTDQDAIDAIQ
+106 VITDQDAIDAVQ

-125 SAGYRVDYENIP
+125 SAGYRVDYDPTP
-137 GVTPE
+137 GVTPD

-158 ALVSR
+158 ALVAR
-163 GRAGREAR
+163 ARAGREAR
-171 LLLDSCDRNDAVAD
+171 LLLESCDRNDAVAD
-185 IEKPSNS
+185 IEPPSNS
-192 PATSMARI
+192 PVSLMARI
-200 NLDGLEIELSAD
+200 TLDGLDIELPAD

-225 RAQAELQQ
+225 RTQAELQQ
-233 KLDSQEAII
+233 KLDAQEEKIQAVVTEKTEAQDRIDASQE
-242 QTATTETSQLQE
+242 
-254 RADAAAGR
+254 R
-262 ITELEQQL
+262 IAELEKQL
-270 AEAVAATE
+270 AEAVAASE
-278 KRDDAAEINSAVNA
+278 QRDDAAEINDAVNK
-292 RIAALNKFAPILPV
+292 RLEALNKFAPIMPE
-306 DFKFDGQDEAAI
+306 DYKFDGEDEAQIMAI
-318 MQLAYHNVFE
+318 AYQNVFE
-328 KEAREDASADYL
+328 KEARSDASADYL

-347 LAAMEDIEEDQEEIK
+347 LAAMEDIEEDQEEVK
-362 ADAEFAPEE
+362 ADSEFVPEE

-381 ALSAVQASEKFDAQD
+381 AIAQVQASEKFDAKD
-396 AYRER
+396 SYRER
-401 LLNGW
+401 LVNGW

-414 K
+414 

>member
-6 RFDYGQVTKSEKTDE
+6 RYDYGQVTKSEVTDE

-29 AARVGTQRY
+29 AARVGTQLY

-45 VVEYRPEEEV
+45 VREYRPEDEV
-55 SNPESLASFGM
+55 SNPDSLASFGM

-106 IVTDQDAIDAIQ
+106 VITDQDAIDAVQ

-125 SAGYRVDYENIP
+125 SAGYRVDYDPTP
-137 GVTPE
+137 GVTPN

-147 GIQRNIKVNHI
+147 GIQRNIKGNHI
-158 ALVSR
+158 ALVAR

-185 IEKPSNS
+185 IEPPSNS
-192 PATSMARI
+192 PVISMARI
-200 NLDGLEIELSAD
+200 TLDGLDIELPAD

-233 KLDSQEAII
+233 KLDAQEEKIQAVVTEKTEAQDRIDASQE
-242 QTATTETSQLQE
+242 
-254 RADAAAGR
+254 R
-262 ITELEQQL
+262 IAELEKQL
-270 AEAVAATE
+270 AEAVAASE
-278 KRDDAAEINSAVNA
+278 QRDDAAEINDAVNK
-292 RIAALNKFAPILPV
+292 RLEALNKFAAILPS
-306 DFKFDGQDEAAI
+306 DYKFDGEDEAQIMAI
-318 MQLAYHNVFE
+318 AYQNVFE
-328 KEAREDASADYL
+328 KEARSDASADYL

-347 LAAMEDIEEDQEEIK
+347 LAAMEDIEEDQEEVK
-362 ADAEFAPEE
+362 ADSEFVPEE

-381 ALSAVQASEKFDAQD
+381 AIAQVQASEKFDAKD
-396 AYRER
+396 SYRER
-401 LLNGW
+401 LVNGW

-414 K
+414 

>member
-6 RFDYGQVTKSEKTDE
+6 RYDYGQVTKSEKTDE

-29 AARVGTQRY
+29 AARVGTQLY
-38 TRGDGTQ
+38 TRGDGSQ
-45 VVEYRPEEEV
+45 VREYRPEDEV
-55 SNPESLASFGM
+55 SDPDSLASFGM

-106 IVTDQDAIDAIQ
+106 VITDQEAIDSIE
-118 RGDAQEV
+118 RGDTQEV
-125 SAGYRVDYENIP
+125 SAGYRVDYDPTP

-147 GIQRNIKVNHI
+147 GIQRNIRVNHI
-158 ALVSR
+158 AVVSK
-163 GRAGREAR
+163 GRAGKNAR
-171 LLLDSCDRNDAVAD
+171 LLLDSCDRNDAVAE
-185 IEKPSNS
+185 IEPPSNS
-192 PATSMARI
+192 ADLSMARI
-200 NLDGLEIELSAD
+200 TLDGLEVEIPADSAT
-212 AAGAVQS
+212 AVKS
-219 FVKETG
+219 FVKDTERG
-225 RAQAELQQ
+225 MAELQQ
-233 KLDSQEAII
+233 KLDAQVEEFQA
-242 QTATTETSQLQE
+242 ATNEKTELQE
-254 RADAAAGR
+254 RVDNASGR
-262 ITELEQQL
+262 IEELEKQL
-270 AEAVAATE
+270 AEAVAASE
-278 KRDDAAEINSAVNA
+278 QRSDAEEINSAVNK
-292 RIAALNKFAPILPV
+292 RIEALNKFAPILPE
-306 DFKFDGQDEAAI
+306 DYKFDGEDEAQI
-318 MQLAYHNVFE
+318 MALAYQNVFE

-362 ADAEFAPEE
+362 ADADFAPEE

-414 K
+414 